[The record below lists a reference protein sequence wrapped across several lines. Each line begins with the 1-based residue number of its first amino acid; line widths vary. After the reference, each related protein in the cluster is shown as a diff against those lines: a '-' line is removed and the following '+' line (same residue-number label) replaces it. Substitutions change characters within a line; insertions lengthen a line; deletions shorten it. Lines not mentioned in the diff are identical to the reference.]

1 MRPIEYIDYDKLSDD
16 VFYLGSKLYLRMNV
30 SLSDKAEPNQRYHF
44 HREFA
49 YSSAYAPN
57 GRFISIK
64 RSFSYYLS
72 LDRADVPLGGIMI
85 RPQDMIVLKA
95 KLEEVSKWF
104 SDNIFAIKGKTLIV
118 KNKKKPIIVDGL
130 ANQKYLQFDP
140 VVIVWE
146 NTGEQ
151 TPGVRITL
159 GDPSIFADISVD
171 KFFGLLYTI
180 STFNMYQ
187 SAQLLLNYLGRP
199 RYGFNLFESENNN
212 FLSDQDKDDKLMN
225 AKDNRQIKG
234 NRPKSFFDK
243 LDDIAEEE

>member
-16 VFYLGSKLYLRMNV
+16 VLYLGSKLYLRMNV
-30 SLSDKAEPNQRYHF
+30 SLSSKSEPDQRYHF
-44 HREFA
+44 HKEFA
-49 YSSAYAPN
+49 YSSVYAPN
-57 GRFISIK
+57 NRFISIK

-72 LDRADVPLGGIMI
+72 LDRIDIPLGGIMI
-85 RPQDMIVLKA
+85 RSQDMIVLKS
-95 KLEEVSKWF
+95 KLEEVSEWF
-104 SDNIFAIKGKTLIV
+104 SSNIFAIKGKNLIV
-118 KNKKKPIIVDGL
+118 KYKKKPIIVEGL

-225 AKDNRQIKG
+225 AKDNRQVKG